1 MSPAH
6 VMISRRYVERCDHV
20 HCPTLTRTRDGELS
34 GVSRERERERECV
47 PEEGRCC
54 QLTTNMLRGETRR
67 AQEHR
72 SNAKV

>member
-1 MSPAH
+1 MVSPAH

-47 PEEGRCC
+47 PEAGAA
-54 QLTTNMLRGETRR
+54 N
-67 AQEHR
+67 
-72 SNAKV
+72 